1 MIPEPI
7 VLNLS
12 ADQLTGIRNFL
23 KESINSLTA
32 SLAPLYDTKVGRWQR
47 IYDGTPLE
55 ETKSFPWQNASN
67 IVIQVVGQ
75 HVDTLKSR
83 IMGQMFDVA
92 PIYNISKLGKWGK
105 DEQADKQKSLLEQ
118 LMIYCAL
125 EPEEL
130 DLYRVESLTCAET
143 IKFGN
148 SVLKNPY
155 IINRGWNLTS
165 ADIKNATP
173 FIKFEGPRPEKL
185 RYQDFLVD
193 RSYNTLEEAPFKAH
207 VLHLTRLDLEDRK
220 NDKSYPTKACEDILK
235 LPSRRGYTQEQAE
248 QMRKDGVEPPQS
260 LYNDV
265 YDLYE
270 CYYSYWLGSIKAELI
285 CTYHLLTDTLVKC
298 VVNWLPKGQSPF
310 IMYRLG
316 YDKDGMQ
323 GSGFCEMLEDYQ
335 EEVTTNHNQRADNR
349 TVANTSI
356 IRVGKSTKFDAHF
369 GFMPQMTIPADKD
382 DIEAIRFGANYP
394 SSVSEEMLTL
404 KLAEDRTGV
413 GGSASSAG
421 GLGSGTV
428 GKTTGAYSSMG
439 TMAIMQDNNKR
450 VNANTT
456 DIKYSHIKLGRK
468 CMDYYAEFGIGKRAD
483 YFGDDAPILAKALE
497 SWKSGRLGFSIKTAT
512 ASVNREVEKQNDLL
526 LSGIAQKHYTAIGQ
540 LLQAVQSPQIEP
552 VLKDYLL
559 KVITASD
566 KLMSKIMI
574 NFGHDDE
581 DTLVPEPLVIG
592 EQPANA
598 TSGLSSAQPQN
609 MGTVPMGAAMP
620 SPGTS
625 PQTSETGS
633 VANSN
638 PSVPVQ

>member
-12 ADQLTGIRNFL
+12 ADQILGIKKFL
-23 KESINSLTA
+23 GESINSLTD
-32 SLAPLYDTKVGRWQR
+32 SLAPLYTVKVDKWQR
-47 IYDGTPLE
+47 IYDGTPRE
-55 ETKSFPWQNASN
+55 ENKSFPWQNASN

-92 PIYNISKLGKWGK
+92 PIYNVSKLGKWNP
-105 DEQADKQKSLLEQ
+105 EEEADKQKSLLEQ
-118 LMIYCAL
+118 FMIFCAL
-125 EPEEL
+125 EPQEL
-130 DLYRVESLTCAET
+130 DLYRVESLMCSET

-155 IINRGWNLTS
+155 IINKGWNLTS
-165 ADIKNATP
+165 ADIKNASP
-173 FIKFEGPRPEKL
+173 YIKFEGPRPEKL

-193 RSYNTLEEAPFKAH
+193 RSYNTLEDAPFKAH

-220 NDKSYPTKACEDILK
+220 NDGSYPKQACEDILK
-235 LPSRRGYTQEQAE
+235 LPSRRGYTDAQAE
-248 QMRKDGVEPPQS
+248 QMRKEGVEPPQS
-260 LYNDV
+260 LYSDV

-270 CYYSYWLGSIKAELI
+270 CYYSYWLGSYKVDLI
-285 CTYHLLTDTLVKC
+285 CTYHLLTNTLVKC

-323 GSGFCEMLEDYQ
+323 GAGFCEMLEDYQ

-413 GGSASSAG
+413 GGSSSSSG

-456 DIKYSHIKLGRK
+456 DIKYSHIKLGRM
-468 CMDYYAEFGIGKRAD
+468 CMDYYAEFGAGKRLD
-483 YFGDDAPILAKALE
+483 YFGDDAPLLAKALE

-540 LLQAVQSPQIEP
+540 LIQAVQSPQIDP
-552 VLKDYLL
+552 VLKNYLL

-566 KLMSKIMI
+566 KLMSKIMV

-581 DTLVPEPLVIG
+581 DTLVPDPLITG
-592 EQPANA
+592 APANA
-598 TSGLSSAQPQN
+598 TQPNGTTTQN
-609 MGTVPMGAAMP
+609 VGGVPMGATMP
-620 SPGTS
+620 PTGNSPPPS
-625 PQTSETGS
+625 QTGSSET
-633 VANSN
+633 N
-638 PSVPVQ
+638 